1 MSRQL
6 SIDCV
11 LWLLV
16 VTVRQ
21 LYNEEEQAAQRER
34 WNIPFEEN
42 RSTRN
47 CNGAE
52 SSTQADEDF
61 KEKLDAKWDKGS
73 SDPWEILH
81 PAKLPTYERELK
93 KNLSSEGKQ
102 QQQEANAEVILR
114 EDPVPALAKSRAQQL
129 QPHSLALKEGV
140 VESPSET
147 KTSCWGHECVRGVT
161 T

>member
-1 MSRQL
+1 MPETKLESSGLLTLAEMSRQP

-21 LYNEEEQAAQRER
+21 LYNEKEQAAQRER

-42 RSTRN
+42 RSTRK

-52 SSTQADEDF
+52 SSAQADEDF

-102 QQQEANAEVILR
+102 
-114 EDPVPALAKSRAQQL
+114 
-129 QPHSLALKEGV
+129 
-140 VESPSET
+140 
-147 KTSCWGHECVRGVT
+147 
-161 T
+161 